1 MKHLITCAVALFAIT
16 ACNTQKNEPWNDS
29 AMVSLSP
36 ARGVIIG
43 KADDLPDNPE
53 RLTALEIVKQTELI
67 TWRNPSMT
75 HFPSRWVNDDSRDLE
90 NVRLLM
96 YSSDVIAQTG
106 DLNESF
112 LIAED
117 FVFATINER
126 QEVVDTLAYVPNRVL
141 REAAV
146 KIRAAYEAKDYQ
158 TCYDLF
164 EKAYTFRPITGAEWR
179 DLKSRGE
186 N

>member
-1 MKHLITCAVALFAIT
+1 MKHLITCAVALLAIT

-29 AMVSLSP
+29 AMVSISP

-43 KADDLPDNPE
+43 KADLPDNPK
-53 RLTALEIVKQTELI
+53 RLTALEVVKQTELI
-67 TWRNPSMT
+67 TWRNPSVT
-75 HFPSRWVNDDSRDLE
+75 HIPHRGVNDDSRDLE

-112 LIAED
+112 LVAED
-117 FVFATINER
+117 FVFATING
-126 QEVVDTLAYVPNRVL
+126 QEVGDTLAYVPNRVL